1 MTQRKLNWSPKDI
14 KKLLEI
20 FFKEK
25 IQNIIN
31 ENCLIYFFILGLQSE
46 KNSFIELQID
56 LCLFKIISRSF
67 FIASQFKKSVLKTQ
81 II

>member
-31 ENCLIYFFILGLQSE
+31 ENCLIYFIILGLQSE

-56 LCLFKIISRSF
+56 LCIFKIISRSF